1 MFRKGN
7 DMKRGIVYAIAG
19 SSALLLGLIVGF
31 VSVKIQYKSDERPIS
46 VVSQDTSDMDY
57 QLDDF
62 TNSADS
68 DTYENSSIED
78 DYDTHEDNYAD
89 SKDTTSTS
97 SDSQNEYAEYE
108 YATDHAATEYT
119 DAEYEG
125 QGVYSDCFPG
135 ISEYE
140 AAALAEILSSGDL
153 DTMQKYLEEIGY
165 SLSDEELYAIV
176 ETIEAKMMEYASGYV
191 YEEAAGFNPDM
202 VTSQGNPMS
211 GFKYA
216 GGYFCYSIDVIDDLS
231 PRLLLDDDGSCTLY
245 TYEPDAYDCVVKYD
259 GWYTYDIDVPEF
271 AEWGDT
277 CYIHL
282 HFPTPNGERTA
293 EAIYEQEMDCLFF
306 ETPGYGQMIG
316 DGYDEACFYKF
327 Y

>member
-1 MFRKGN
+1 
-7 DMKRGIVYAIAG
+7 MKRGIVYAIAG

-46 VVSQDTSDMDY
+46 VVSQDTSDKDSY
-57 QLDDF
+57 LDDF
-62 TNSADS
+62 TNSENS
-68 DTYENSSIED
+68 NMSENSSIQD
-78 DYDTHEDNYAD
+78 NYDMYEDNYAD
-89 SKDTTSTS
+89 STGTLS
-97 SDSQNEYAEYE
+97 SASNSQNTYEEYE
-108 YATDHAATEYT
+108 YDTDSEYADT
-119 DAEYEG
+119 GHDMQEEYSN
-125 QGVYSDCFPG
+125 YFPG
-135 ISEYE
+135 ISEYD
-140 AAALAEILSSGDL
+140 AAILAEMFASNDIDSL
-153 DTMQKYLEEIGY
+153 QKYLEEMGY
-165 SLSDEELYAIV
+165 YLSDEEIYKLV
-176 ETIEAKMMEYASGYV
+176 ETIEYELMMGFGSEYL
-191 YEEAAGFNPDM
+191 YEEPAGFNPDT
-202 VTSQGNPMS
+202 VTSKGNPMS

-231 PRLLLDDDGSCTLY
+231 PRLLLDSDGSCTLY

-282 HFPTPNGERTA
+282 HFPTPSGERTA